1 MGVTMTA
8 QQEKSNPKL
17 GRPSFFGLPA
27 NSGVWSQ
34 LGTMFWSG
42 GLVGVGIGL
51 LLGAVFVE
59 LELMTLQR
67 KAWVSVTG
75 IVLAG
80 VGQAMAWRSVR
91 RSQQL
96 EKAKPQDA

>member
-1 MGVTMTA
+1 
-8 QQEKSNPKL
+8 
-17 GRPSFFGLPA
+17 LPA
-27 NSGVWSQ
+27 SRGVWSQ
-34 LGTMFWSG
+34 LGAKFWSG
-42 GLVGVGIGL
+42 VLVGVGIGL
-51 LLGAVFVE
+51 LLSAAFVE

-80 VGQAMAWRSVR
+80 IGRVIAERSVR

-96 EKAKPQDA
+96 EKDKPQDA